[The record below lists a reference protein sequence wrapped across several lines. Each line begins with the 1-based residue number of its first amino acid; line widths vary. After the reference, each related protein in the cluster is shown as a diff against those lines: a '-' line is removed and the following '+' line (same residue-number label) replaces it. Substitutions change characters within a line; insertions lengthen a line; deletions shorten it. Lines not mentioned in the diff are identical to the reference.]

1 MAAEWQVVAFPV
13 ILPWREEFW
22 TLPLYFPDL
31 KVGVIPGWPDKLPY
45 QGLPLPPEAE
55 ASGRELK
62 GFQPGELHQW
72 QAFKEYHRAQ
82 EDREDDLIQAIRQG
96 RGTASSSPEPL
107 PDAWHLAWQMEK
119 ILADQ
124 EARLVNVDRGQEWL
138 AEILAPEPWEE
149 RLSLGPVPG
158 IGEMVDPEMAEL
170 RYHLWQRVMAAY
182 LQGQW
187 VPLLLGRTARSIF
200 LTLRGWPKWTGLRTV
215 QISLPGC
222 RSEKEWLQ
230 VRNSAGMMEAL
241 DKCGALL
248 AAALT
253 KTAGSPDLAAAALEL
268 TRFVEEILAPRWPL
282 PSLWHWPL
290 EIWAPDAEEGEEG
303 RPVLCWAGAGAGVL
317 PG

>member
-31 KVGVIPGWPDKLPY
+31 KVGVIPGWPDKLAY

-62 GFQPGELHQW
+62 GFKPGELHQW
-72 QAFKEYHRAQ
+72 QAFKEYHRVQ

-96 RGTASSSPEPL
+96 RAAASSSPELL

-119 ILADQ
+119 LLADQ

-170 RYHLWQRVMAAY
+170 RHHLWQRVMAAY

-187 VPLLLGRTARSIF
+187 APLLLGRTARSIF
-200 LTLRGWPKWTGLRTV
+200 LTLRGWPKWTGLRKV
-215 QISLPGC
+215 QIPLPGC

-268 TRFVEEILAPRWPL
+268 TRFVEEILTPRWPL

-303 RPVLCWAGAGAGVL
+303 RPVLCWAGAGTGVL